1 MKKNPQNI
9 EENNETKKG
18 FLKKVWYSIDK
29 IEKYAELSAEG
40 FARTIKYLSILV
52 LMIAIISSLVSTYR
66 TSVEIK
72 NVAQYINEKVPELT
86 YNEGTLKVNSE
97 ETIVDESSDF
107 GKVIIDTNTDN
118 EEQINQYINEV
129 NQDGNGIIILKDKLL
144 IKREGVEG
152 TIKYEYKE
160 LLSEVEVTE
169 FTKQELVSYL
179 TSSNMMPL
187 YLNLIFALFVYAFA
201 IYFINTLWYIATIA
215 LVGYVVT
222 LILRLK
228 IRFVAVF
235 NMAVYAITL
244 PTLLNMLYIIINAF
258 YSYTINY
265 FDIMYMLV
273 AVIYMMA
280 AIFILKSEFN
290 KKQGEVQKIVEV
302 EKQVKEET
310 EEQKQEEKNDE
321 ENKENKETTKKNKK
335 KQQKEDDTNGEEPEG
350 SNA

>member
-9 EENNETKKG
+9 EENNEIKKG
-18 FLKKVWYSIDK
+18 FFKKVWYSIDK

-201 IYFINTLWYIATIA
+201 IYFINTLWYIAIIA

-222 LILRLK
+222 LILK

-335 KQQKEDDTNGEEPEG
+335 KQQKEDGTNGEEPEG